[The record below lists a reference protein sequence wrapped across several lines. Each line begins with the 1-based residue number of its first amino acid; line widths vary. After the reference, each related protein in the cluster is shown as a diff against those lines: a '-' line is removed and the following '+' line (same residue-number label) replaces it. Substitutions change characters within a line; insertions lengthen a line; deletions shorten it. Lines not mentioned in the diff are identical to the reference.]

1 MQQPTSQ
8 QKLITAFAALYFVWG
23 STYLGIRFA
32 IETIPPLLMAGI
44 RFVIAGSLMYF
55 WGVLRGHERPKRI
68 HWKTAAIIGLML
80 LLVWNGALSW
90 SEQIIPSGIA
100 ALLVAVTPL
109 WFVLLEWM
117 HGGVRP
123 NVGVF
128 LGLFLGTL
136 GIIVLIDPANLVGG
150 LSVDIV
156 GALVLLGSSICWA
169 VGSIYSRRASLP
181 SSPAIANGMEML
193 IGGVGLLVVGTLTGE
208 WSSFHPAAIT
218 ARSVL
223 AVAYLIVFGSIIGF
237 SSFVYVL
244 HSTTPARA
252 STYAYVNPVVA
263 VLIGWSIGGETL
275 GGRVLLAA
283 ALIVAAVA
291 AITILGT
298 RKNTKVLEK
307 LQTNK
312 ESDEPAKNVEQP

>member
-8 QKLITAFAALYFVWG
+8 QKLIAAFAALYFVWG

-55 WGVLRGHERPKRI
+55 WGVLRGHERPTRA

-80 LLVWNGALSW
+80 LLVGNGALSW
-90 SEQIIPSGIA
+90 SEQIIPSGVA

-109 WFVLLEWM
+109 WFVLLEWI

-123 NVGVF
+123 TVGVF

-150 LSVDIV
+150 LSVNIV
-156 GALVLLGSSICWA
+156 GALVLLG
-169 VGSIYSRRASLP
+169 SLP

-193 IGGVGLLVVGTLTGE
+193 VGGVGLLVIGTVTGE
-208 WSSFHPAAIT
+208 WSSFHPSAIT
-218 ARSVL
+218 IRSML

-252 STYAYVNPVVA
+252 STYAYVNPIVA

-298 RKNTKVLEK
+298 RKNTEVLEK

>member
-1 MQQPTSQ
+1 MQRPTSH
-8 QKLITAFAALYFVWG
+8 QKLIAAFASLYFVWG

-55 WGVLRGHERPKRI
+55 WGVFRGHERPTRT

-80 LLVWNGALSW
+80 LLVGNGGLSW
-90 SEQIIPSGIA
+90 SEQLIPSGVA
-100 ALLVAVTPL
+100 ALIVAVTPL
-109 WFVLLEWM
+109 WFVLLEWI
-117 HGGVRP
+117 HGGVKP
-123 NVGVF
+123 TAGVF

-136 GIIVLIDPANLVGG
+136 GIVVLIDPANLVGG
-150 LSVDIV
+150 LSVDII
-156 GALVLLGSSICWA
+156 GALVLLASSVCWA

-193 IGGVGLLVVGTLTGE
+193 MGGVGLLVVGTLTGE
-208 WSSFHPAAIT
+208 WSSFHPSAIT
-218 ARSVL
+218 MRSVL
-223 AVAYLIVFGSIIGF
+223 AVGYLIVFGSIIGF

-252 STYAYVNPVVA
+252 STYAYVNPIVA

-275 GGRVLLAA
+275 SGRVLLAA
-283 ALIVAAVA
+283 ALIIAAVA

-298 RKNTKVLEK
+298 RKNTEVIEK
-307 LQTNK
+307 LK
-312 ESDEPAKNVEQP
+312 EREGEGRH

>member
-1 MQQPTSQ
+1 MQRPTSR
-8 QKLITAFAALYFVWG
+8 QKLIAAFASLYFVWG

-44 RFVIAGSLMYF
+44 RFLIAGSLMYF
-55 WGVLRGHERPKRI
+55 WGVLRGHERPTRA

-80 LLVWNGALSW
+80 LLVGNGGLSW
-90 SEQIIPSGIA
+90 SEQLIPSGVA
-100 ALLVAVTPL
+100 ALIVAVSPL
-109 WFVLLEWM
+109 WFVLLEWI
-117 HGGVRP
+117 HGGVKP
-123 NVGVF
+123 TAGVV

-136 GIIVLIDPANLVGG
+136 GIVVLIDPANLVGG

-181 SSPAIANGMEML
+181 AIANGMEML
-193 IGGVGLLVVGTLTGE
+193 MGGVGLLVVGTLTGE
-208 WSSFHPAAIT
+208 WSSFHPSAIT
-218 ARSVL
+218 MRSVL
-223 AVAYLIVFGSIIGF
+223 AVGYLIVFGSIIGF

-252 STYAYVNPVVA
+252 STYAYVNPIVA

-275 GGRVLLAA
+275 GGRILLAA
-283 ALIVAAVA
+283 ALIIAAVA

-298 RKNTKVLEK
+298 RKNTEVLEK
-307 LQTNK
+307 LQANH
-312 ESDEPAKNVEQP
+312 ESAESSKKREQP

>member
-1 MQQPTSQ
+1 MHRPTSR
-8 QKLITAFAALYFVWG
+8 QKLIAAFASLYFVWG

-55 WGVLRGHERPKRI
+55 WGVFRGHERPTPN
-68 HWKTAAIIGLML
+68 HWKSAAIIGLML
-80 LLVWNGALSW
+80 LLVGNGGLSW
-90 SEQIIPSGIA
+90 SEQLIPSGVA
-100 ALLVAVTPL
+100 ALIVAVSPL

-117 HGGVRP
+117 QGGIKP
-123 NVGVF
+123 TAGVF

-136 GIIVLIDPANLVGG
+136 GIVVLIDPANLVGG
-150 LSVDIV
+150 LSVNIV
-156 GALVLLGSSICWA
+156 GALVLLASSICWA
-169 VGSIYSRRASLP
+169 VGSIYTRRASLP

-193 IGGVGLLVVGTLTGE
+193 MGGAALLVVGTLTGE
-208 WSSFHPAAIT
+208 WSSFHPSAIT
-218 ARSVL
+218 VRSVI
-223 AVAYLIVFGSIIGF
+223 AVGYLIVFGSIIGF
-237 SSFVYVL
+237 SSYVYVL

-252 STYAYVNPVVA
+252 STYAYVNPIVA

-283 ALIVAAVA
+283 ALIIAAVA

-298 RKNTKVLEK
+298 RKNTEVIEK
-307 LQTNK
+307 LK
-312 ESDEPAKNVEQP
+312 EREDEGKR